1 MLYGIARVNG
11 TERTVKVHLLD
22 DKEDCSELIRPW
34 EWGFF
39 RGLFTHLGFEPSSV
53 MVVSKGEYDRVAG
66 SCARKGR

>member
-1 MLYGIARVNG
+1 MNDLKKAILEM
-11 TERTVKVHLLD
+11 ERCAH
-22 DKEDCSELIRPW
+22 EW